1 MQEGQGIAAMPEKE
15 AAHHSEVLSPMDGDG
30 DYWYGPI
37 NETEAA
43 RFVGFTVRA
52 LQGWRYGGGGP
63 LFVRVNQRCVRYRRV
78 DLREWSEARLRT
90 STSDPGQEAA

>member
-1 MQEGQGIAAMPEKE
+1 MQQGQDAAAMPGKE
-15 AAHHSEVLSPMDGDG
+15 AAHSEVPNPMDGDG
-30 DYWYGPI
+30 DYWFGLI
-37 NETEAA
+37 VEDEAA
-43 RFVGFTVRA
+43 RFLKFSARA

-63 LFVRVNQRCVRYRRV
+63 RFVRVNLRCVRYRRI